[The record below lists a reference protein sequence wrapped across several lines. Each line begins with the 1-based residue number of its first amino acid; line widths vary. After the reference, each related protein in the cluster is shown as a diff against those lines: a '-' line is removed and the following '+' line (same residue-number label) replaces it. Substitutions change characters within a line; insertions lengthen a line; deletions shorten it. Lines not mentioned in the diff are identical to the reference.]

1 MVIKNE
7 SKNSEKETLENE
19 LLKISFRS
27 AEDRKGFSSFESI
40 FSIKSNLQSKA
51 IIMLYT
57 IKQIKENFSDSEFQ
71 EMNQISAL
79 TIDLKEEYKN
89 SLLIQHCRG
98 DDKDPSR
105 RLILQKCLRE
115 KYASKLKEICK
126 DNQSKNFYARIL
138 YRKLTPA
145 KFRDIEMCIN
155 WNMFEKNGQCAND
168 ALALVTREEFPEIGN
183 ESMESD
189 RLRRCK
195 KRSKFTCSKCMKV
208 SYCSKDCSIQYW
220 RYHKKI
226 CKEIRDIAS
235 EVD

>member
-1 MVIKNE
+1 MD
-7 SKNSEKETLENE
+7 
-19 LLKISFRS
+19 LLHF
-27 AEDRKGFSSFESI
+27 
-40 FSIKSNLQSKA
+40 
-51 IIMLYT
+51 
-57 IKQIKENFSDSEFQ
+57 
-71 EMNQISAL
+71 
-79 TIDLKEEYKN
+79 IDLFDDLDEEYRN

-168 ALALVTREEFPEIGN
+168 ALALVTREEFPEIGK
-183 ESMESD
+183 
-189 RLRRCK
+189 L
-195 KRSKFTCSKCMKV
+195 
-208 SYCSKDCSIQYW
+208 
-220 RYHKKI
+220 KI
-226 CKEIRDIAS
+226 FAETSVILCQFLLW
-235 EVD
+235 